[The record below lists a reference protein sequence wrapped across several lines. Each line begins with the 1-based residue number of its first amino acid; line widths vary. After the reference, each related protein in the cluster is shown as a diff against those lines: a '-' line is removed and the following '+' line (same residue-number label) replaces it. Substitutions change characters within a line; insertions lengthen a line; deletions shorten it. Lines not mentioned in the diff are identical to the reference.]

1 MNYKTT
7 TELSKAAAIL
17 GKIGGSRSSEKKTKA
32 VRENA
37 KLGGRPKMLNQE
49 QIKALKTGLETILR
63 NAKELGQGA
72 VDMEIMPELPVRY
85 VVNVYDTPGGIA
97 VVAKFEKA
105 IKVDD
110 ETTLRVGVGSLRKIG
125 FDVKRI

>member
-1 MNYKTT
+1 
-7 TELSKAAAIL
+7 
-17 GKIGGSRSSEKKTKA
+17 
-32 VRENA
+32 
-37 KLGGRPKMLNQE
+37 MLNPE
-49 QIKALKTGLETILR
+49 QITQLKTGLETILS
-63 NAKELGQGA
+63 NAKDLGQGA
-72 VDMEIMPELPVRY
+72 VDMDLMPELPIGY